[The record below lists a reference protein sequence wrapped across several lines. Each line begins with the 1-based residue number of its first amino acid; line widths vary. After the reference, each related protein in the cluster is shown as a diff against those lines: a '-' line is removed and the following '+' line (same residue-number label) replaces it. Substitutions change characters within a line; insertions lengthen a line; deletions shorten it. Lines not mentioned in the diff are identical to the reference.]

1 MVKNVSLRKVVAV
14 AIVLGL
20 LVPIALIIRT
30 LLLGRLFGGSLE
42 LALYP
47 GSVLLF
53 DASHYSP
60 LYGLIIF
67 GLSLIITVALYAV
80 AATILFG
87 IICGIVGAWRFVRRR
102 RTI

>member
-1 MVKNVSLRKVVAV
+1 MVKDVSLRKVIAV

-30 LLLGRLFGGSLE
+30 LLLGRLFGRSLE
-42 LALYP
+42 LVLYP

-53 DASHYSP
+53 DASHHSS

-80 AATILFG
+80 TATILFG
-87 IICGIVGAWRFVRRR
+87 IICGIVRAWRFVRRR
-102 RTI
+102 RTT